1 VNAYENPAP
10 LETVLRDVQSGGVLV
25 QDLSGRDTFRFAHKS
40 YMEYLVSA
48 FFSGFILQ
56 DKKDHLFLMKVNAI
70 TSAMGFK
77 PSQLTPSPDV
87 ERFIAEQI
95 SSQVELE
102 DKQGHPLPIRGN
114 EQQYAK
120 KLFQILTNHRIY
132 YWFPNIAMWLTF
144 NTYLKHFAIIGVLSV
159 LSICSYSLLYINI
172 KFFLS
177 ILCVLFFF
185 WAFYYYK
192 SFNLNTE
199 QANSLYHRIMRIYI
213 HICLLL
219 SINIEYISKN
229 SISILEKN
237 KIYFGRNI
245 SVIFASICY
254 ITFILAANLIGPDLG
269 KIDIILSF
277 ASLLVSYI
285 PLASII
291 FLISYSPLY
300 IIPFF
305 VTTSFG
311 TGYMISLIPILTNI
325 FFFTSFLVM
334 TIVSTM
340 AYNNL
345 LISQDYVYIINVSTI
360 VIIMII
366 AHSMF
371 TSMTSNLLSTDLFS
385 SIVNRRKVL

>member
-1 VNAYENPAP
+1 MLLTAHERGYFMMGIATAMSLQSGYTNQIRFNDLQKIVQKLWQHYPPALPPYKNTLDGRRVQEPLLYRLRENPAP

-285 PLASII
+285 PLASITFNFI
-291 FLISYSPLY
+291 
-300 IIPFF
+300 
-305 VTTSFG
+305 
-311 TGYMISLIPILTNI
+311 
-325 FFFTSFLVM
+325 
-334 TIVSTM
+334 
-340 AYNNL
+340 
-345 LISQDYVYIINVSTI
+345 
-360 VIIMII
+360 
-366 AHSMF
+366 
-371 TSMTSNLLSTDLFS
+371 
-385 SIVNRRKVL
+385 